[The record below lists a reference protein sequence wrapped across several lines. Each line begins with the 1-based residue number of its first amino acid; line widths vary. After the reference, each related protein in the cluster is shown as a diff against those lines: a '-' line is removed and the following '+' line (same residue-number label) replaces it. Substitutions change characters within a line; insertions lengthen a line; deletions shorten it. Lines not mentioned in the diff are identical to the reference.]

1 MCTISPKVIY
11 STSSFN
17 GDESSITKL
26 KNKIKQDRSFLQS
39 DHQTSTTFFSKGF
52 DTKSIVLQSPTI
64 AIKRISLKKSNS
76 QLDIS
81 HNVKKRKKYSEEDA
95 ISKKLV
101 GNNISI
107 KKLNQRKYFFDNIP
121 NIKVLPYK
129 TDKMTPLKNAMNKI
143 DSSISKLSFI
153 KKVYDCVYSKIIL
166 GRIRSTSKKQ
176 KSNQSTL
183 LKNYI
188 TSNNNLS
195 NRSHSNN
202 QSMKNSLEMSVIH
215 PEGNRIYKLPFL
227 HKERRLSHLTKNKQ
241 DKLLHNKST
250 HCYSSTNIT
259 NNSTF
264 ITKIK

>member
-17 GDESSITKL
+17 GDEPAITKL
-26 KNKIKQDRSFLQS
+26 KNKIRQDKSFLQS
-39 DHQTSTTFFSKGF
+39 YHQTSTTFFSKGF

-64 AIKRISLKKSNS
+64 AIKRISLKKSHS

-81 HNVKKRKKYSEEDA
+81 HNVKKKEKYSEEDA

-129 TDKMTPLKNAMNKI
+129 TDKMTPLKNAINKI

-166 GRIRSTSKKQ
+166 DRIRSTSKKQ
-176 KSNQSTL
+176 NSNQSTL

-202 QSMKNSLEMSVIH
+202 QSVKNSLEMSVIH
-215 PEGNRIYKLPFL
+215 PEGNSIYKLPFL
-227 HKERRLSHLTKNKQ
+227 HKEPRPSHLTKKKREQ
-241 DKLLHNKST
+241 FLHNKST
-250 HCYSSTNIT
+250 HCYSSANIT

>member
-17 GDESSITKL
+17 GDEPAITKL
-26 KNKIKQDRSFLQS
+26 KNKIRQDKSFLQS
-39 DHQTSTTFFSKGF
+39 YHQTSTTFFSKGF

-64 AIKRISLKKSNS
+64 AIKKMSLKKSHS
-76 QLDIS
+76 QLDIIS
-81 HNVKKRKKYSEEDA
+81 HNVKKKKKYSEEDA
-95 ISKKLV
+95 

-107 KKLNQRKYFFDNIP
+107 RKLNQRKYFFDNIP

-129 TDKMTPLKNAMNKI
+129 TDKMTPLKNAINKI

-166 GRIRSTSKKQ
+166 DRIRSTLKKQ
-176 KSNQSTL
+176 NSNQSTL

-195 NRSHSNN
+195 NRNHSNN
-202 QSMKNSLEMSVIH
+202 QSVKNSLEMSVIH
-215 PEGNRIYKLPFL
+215 PEGNSIYKLPFL
-227 HKERRLSHLTKNKQ
+227 HKEPRPSHLTKKKREQ
-241 DKLLHNKST
+241 LLHNKST
-250 HCYSSTNIT
+250 HCYSSANIT